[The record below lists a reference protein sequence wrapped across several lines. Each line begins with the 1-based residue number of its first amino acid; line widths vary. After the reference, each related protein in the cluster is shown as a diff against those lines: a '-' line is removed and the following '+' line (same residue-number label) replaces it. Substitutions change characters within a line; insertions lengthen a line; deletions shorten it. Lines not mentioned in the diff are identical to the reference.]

1 MPQHTV
7 TVGHARQAARSLLS
21 EMTDTAWLDVDVL
34 LCEALEFDRNMLDIF
49 DKTELSA
56 SQRARFENYLER
68 RMEGEPVAYITKS
81 KGFWNIEVMVDSSTL
96 VPRPETELVVER
108 ALYRCESLHR
118 PAIAD
123 LGTGSGCIAL
133 ALASELPG
141 ANIVATDLSP
151 EVLAVAKRNRQILGV
166 DNVSFSCGDWTG
178 ALPVREF
185 DVITANPPYIAEDDP
200 CLKDKFMSFEP
211 RTALEGGYDGLD
223 SIRQIVSGIG
233 QFLKPG
239 GWLIIEHGH
248 SQGDAVRQLFGNAQL
263 IDCSTFRDLASLDRV
278 TEGRKSQA

>member
-21 EMTDTAWLDVDVL
+21 GMTDTASLDVDVL
-34 LCEALEFDRNMLDIF
+34 LCEALEFDRNMLDVF

-68 RMEGEPVAYITKS
+68 RMQGEPVAYITES
-81 KGFWNIEVMVDSSTL
+81 KAFWNIEVMVDSSTL

-108 ALYRCESLHR
+108 ALNHCESLHW

-133 ALASELPG
+133 ALASELAG

-151 EVLAVAKRNRQILGV
+151 EVLAVAKHNCQILGA
-166 DNVSFSCGDWTG
+166 DNVSFFCGDWTA
-178 ALPVREF
+178 ALPSREF

-211 RTALEGGYDGLD
+211 RTALEGGHDGLD

-263 IDCSTFRDLASLDRV
+263 IDCSTFRDLAGLDRV
-278 TEGRKSQA
+278 TEGRKSPV